1 MYSLTFHPMTKN
13 SHSRLIQF
21 CVVSGLL
28 VLTPL
33 SHASTTL
40 LSTSKYLVNE
50 GVAFSI
56 GNSGASGFLF
66 SWTDSTGVFSGVTDP
81 TLVLEIGQTYTFQRT
96 AAAHPFAIMDNS
108 ASTFIAGTDGSYAR
122 TSTISADITAATL
135 TPTADFTAS
144 PAPTPPAPNTD
155 FITWIPNQVGDY
167 WYTCTVASHTG
178 MTGKIT
184 IVPEPSVVGLM
195 AGGIAFAAFRRRR
208 SGGRSTQ

>member
-1 MYSLTFHPMTKN
+1 MTN
-13 SHSRLIQF
+13 YSHSQLIQV
-21 CVVSGLL
+21 CVVSSLL

-66 SWTDSTGVFSGVTDP
+66 SWTDSTGAFSGVSDP

-108 ASTFIAGTDGSYAR
+108 ASTFITGSDGSFSR
-122 TSTISADITAATL
+122 TSTISADIIAATL

-144 PAPTPPAPNTD
+144 PAPAPPEPNTD

-184 IVPEPSVVGLM
+184 IVPEPSVVGLI
-195 AGGIAFAAFRRRR
+195 AGGLAFAAFRRRR
-208 SGGRSTQ
+208 SGGRSTE